1 MKLNQLTIHNIASIK
16 DATIRFD
23 AQPLSS
29 SEVFLITGK
38 TGAGKSTILDAI
50 CLALYA
56 DTPRLDSTN
65 MQGNMTDQEKVVK
78 VDDPRQLM
86 RRNTGEAFVQLT
98 FKGANGVSYEATWSV
113 ARSRNKP
120 DGNLQAKK
128 WTLKNMLRDITYNK
142 DEEIRAEIRKA
153 IGLDFKQFCRTTMLA
168 QGEFT
173 RFLNSKDDEKAD
185 ILEKITGASIYS
197 RIGKRI
203 FDMTKENKEEWQ
215 KAEQQIEANKPMSDD
230 EVAAK
235 KAEIVRLDKEREAN
249 NTLVQQEQTKAAWLT
264 KEQELAQK
272 TTEAKTSLAR
282 IEQQIGGDEFRKDD
296 LLLQLWQSTT
306 EARGWAVD
314 RQAALSSK
322 EKLLK
327 EMKKMQADYLQLH
340 AALDF
345 SVQEAERNA
354 RRISELTAALN
365 KEAGRKPL
373 YENMQGITSQLQLML
388 DSSRKE
394 RETQMQME
402 RTTQTLNQQLIPEH
416 EEAKKQAEESA
427 SEDSSEESSK
437 NSSKSSSETKTSS
450 EASSETKDSSE
461 NENNNEK

>member
-98 FKGANGVSYEATWSV
+98 FKGVNGVSYEATWSV

-128 WTLKNMLRDITYNK
+128 WTLKNMLSDITYNK
-142 DEEIRAEIRKA
+142 DEEIKAEIRKA

-173 RFLNSKDDEKAD
+173 RFLNSKDDDKAD

-203 FDMTKENKEEWQ
+203 FDMTKEHKEEWQ
-215 KAEQQIEANKPMSDD
+215 KAEQQIEANKPLSDD

-264 KEQELAQK
+264 KELELA
-272 TTEAKTSLAR
+272 
-282 IEQQIGGDEFRKDD
+282 
-296 LLLQLWQSTT
+296 
-306 EARGWAVD
+306 
-314 RQAALSSK
+314 
-322 EKLLK
+322 
-327 EMKKMQADYLQLH
+327 
-340 AALDF
+340 
-345 SVQEAERNA
+345 
-354 RRISELTAALN
+354 
-365 KEAGRKPL
+365 
-373 YENMQGITSQLQLML
+373 
-388 DSSRKE
+388 
-394 RETQMQME
+394 
-402 RTTQTLNQQLIPEH
+402 
-416 EEAKKQAEESA
+416 
-427 SEDSSEESSK
+427 
-437 NSSKSSSETKTSS
+437 
-450 EASSETKDSSE
+450 
-461 NENNNEK
+461 

>member
-65 MQGNMTDQEKVVK
+65 MQGNMADQEKVVK

-98 FKGANGVSYEATWSV
+98 FKGVNGVSYEATWSV

-128 WTLKNMLRDITYNK
+128 WTLKNMLSDITYNK
-142 DEEIRAEIRKA
+142 D
-153 IGLDFKQFCRTTMLA
+153 
-168 QGEFT
+168 
-173 RFLNSKDDEKAD
+173 
-185 ILEKITGASIYS
+185 EKITGASIYS

-203 FDMTKENKEEWQ
+203 FDMTKEHKEEWQ
-215 KAEQQIEANKPMSDD
+215 KAEQQIEVNKPLSDD

-249 NTLVQQEQTKAAWLT
+249 NALVQQEQTKAAWLT

-272 TTEAKTSLAR
+272 TTEAKASLAR
-282 IEQQIGGDEFRKDD
+282 IEQQIGGDEFRMDD

-306 EARGWAVD
+306 EARDWAVD

-402 RTTQTLNQQLIPEH
+402 RTTQTLNQQLIPKH
-416 EEAKKQAEESA
+416 EEAKKKLAEGTQKLEAQSKRIGT
-427 SEDSSEESSK
+427 EEAAL
-437 NSSKSSSETKTSS
+437 EQLLLIIIPCLT
-450 EASSETKDSSE
+450 
-461 NENNNEK
+461 

>member
-65 MQGNMTDQEKVVK
+65 MQGNMADQEKVVK

-128 WTLKNMLRDITYNK
+128 WTLKNMLSDITYNR
-142 DEEIRAEIRKA
+142 DEEIKAEIRKA

-173 RFLNSKDDEKAD
+173 RFLNSKDDDKAD

-203 FDMTKENKEEWQ
+203 FDMTKEHKEEWQ
-215 KAEQQIEANKPMSDD
+215 KAEQQIEANKPLSDD

-249 NTLVQQEQTKAAWLT
+249 NTLVQQEQAKAAWLT
-264 KEQELAQK
+264 KE
-272 TTEAKTSLAR
+272 
-282 IEQQIGGDEFRKDD
+282 
-296 LLLQLWQSTT
+296 
-306 EARGWAVD
+306 
-314 RQAALSSK
+314 
-322 EKLLK
+322 
-327 EMKKMQADYLQLH
+327 
-340 AALDF
+340 
-345 SVQEAERNA
+345 
-354 RRISELTAALN
+354 
-365 KEAGRKPL
+365 
-373 YENMQGITSQLQLML
+373 
-388 DSSRKE
+388 
-394 RETQMQME
+394 
-402 RTTQTLNQQLIPEH
+402 
-416 EEAKKQAEESA
+416 
-427 SEDSSEESSK
+427 
-437 NSSKSSSETKTSS
+437 
-450 EASSETKDSSE
+450 
-461 NENNNEK
+461 